1 MVQVGVIGLGMM
13 GATHLGVYAKRDDV
27 DVVAVAEKNPDLL
40 HGKAQAEG
48 NIEGQA
54 QRGADLS
61 TAAKYAEGLDLI
73 ADARVQLVDICLPT
87 PLHVPF
93 VTAAL
98 DAGKHVL
105 IEKPLARTHADAMK
119 IVEAAAQS
127 DRVVMCAM
135 CMRFWPGWAWLKR
148 AIDEGRYGRVLAAHF
163 RRLASHPGGPFY
175 SSAEACGGAIL
186 DLHIHDTDFVQYCF
200 GKPDAVTSA
209 GYAHPTEGIDHV
221 FTRYEYDGG
230 PMVTAEGGWAMAPG
244 FGFVMQYTV
253 NFERATAV
261 FDLAGEHTLKLFE
274 SGRVEHVELPA
285 GMGYEHEIDYLV
297 RCIAEGRQPQ
307 AVTVAQ
313 AAESVRLVEAETSS
327 IVSGRRVAL

>member
-13 GATHLGVYAKRDDV
+13 GATHLDAYAQRGDV
-27 DVVAVAEKNPDLL
+27 GVVAVAEKNPDLL
-40 HGKAQAEG
+40 HGKALAEG

-61 TAAKYAEGLDLI
+61 DAAKYEEGLDLI
-73 ADARVQLVDICLPT
+73 ADERVELVDICLPT

-93 VTAAL
+93 VRAAL

-105 IEKPLARTHADAMK
+105 IEKPLARTHTDAMR
-119 IVEAAAQS
+119 IVEAAANS

-135 CMRFWPGWAWLKR
+135 CMRFWPGWTWLKQ
-148 AIDEGRYGRVLAAHF
+148 AIDERRYGRVLAAHF

-175 SSAEACGGAIL
+175 ANAEACGGAIL

-200 GKPDAVTSA
+200 GLPEAVTSA
-209 GYAHPTEGIDHV
+209 GYAHATEGIDHV
-221 FTRYEYDGG
+221 FTRYEYAGG

-244 FGFVMQYTV
+244 FGFTMQYTV

-261 FDLAGEHTLKLFE
+261 FDLAADHTLKLYE
-274 SGRVEHVELPA
+274 NGETKGVDLPA
-285 GMGYEHEIDYLV
+285 GMGYEHEIDYLI

-307 AVTVAQ
+307 TVTVAQ
-313 AAESVRLVEAETSS
+313 AAESVRMVEAELQSVTS
-327 IVSGRRVAL
+327 GQRVVL